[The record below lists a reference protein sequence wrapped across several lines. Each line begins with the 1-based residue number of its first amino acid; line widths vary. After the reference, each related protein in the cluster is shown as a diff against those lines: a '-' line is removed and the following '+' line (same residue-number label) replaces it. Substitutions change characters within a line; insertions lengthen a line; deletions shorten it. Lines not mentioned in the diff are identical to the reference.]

1 MSGLDISPYIA
12 PFADGPAGG
21 RSCEYD
27 APFRELEALFEPR
40 QESMVGDGADEEA
53 RDWAAGKS
61 AGFALL
67 ETSRDLRVACRL
79 SICLLYTDGLEGLAN
94 GLDLVAAF
102 VGPLWRDIHPEL
114 DPDDGFDPLARCNA
128 FASFADPLTKAGF
141 EQATLAVSRMRMA
154 ATLRHV
160 EVAAGRRAPADAD
173 DLATCNGLVADA
185 FIDDQD
191 AALGRL
197 ASVRRAQEA
206 CRRIMADWRSNMQ
219 ALEEESGEKGAN
231 TDFTQSPKLEPLQ
244 DLLAAMERALSGR
257 LEGAST
263 QSESAMDDEA
273 ASNAP
278 AMNGAAPA
286 APAKQLGAISSR
298 EDAAR
303 ELKRIADWFRDNEPS
318 SPAPLMIEWARRMV
332 NRSFL
337 DIMNELGPDGL
348 EQLRRGAGEIE

>member
-1 MSGLDISPYIA
+1 MIGLDISPYIT

-21 RSCEYD
+21 RPCEYD

-53 RDWAAGKS
+53 RDWAAGKA
-61 AGFALL
+61 AGLSLL
-67 ETSRDLRVACRL
+67 ETSRDIRVACRL
-79 SICLLYTDGLEGLAN
+79 SICLLYTDGLEGLAD
-94 GLDLVAAF
+94 GMELVAAH
-102 VGPLWRDIHPEL
+102 VGPLWSDIHPEL

-128 FASFADPLTKAGF
+128 FASYADPLTRAGF

-173 DLATCNGLVADA
+173 DQATCAGLVADA
-185 FIDDQD
+185 FIDDQE

-197 ASVRRAQEA
+197 AAVRRAQDA
-206 CRRIMADWRSNMQ
+206 CRRIMTDWGSNMR
-219 ALEEESGEKGAN
+219 ALQEEAGERGAG
-231 TDFTQSPKLEPLQ
+231 TDFTQSPKLEPLE
-244 DLLAAMERALSGR
+244 DLLVAMERALSER
-257 LEGAST
+257 VEGAAAPT
-263 QSESAMDDEA
+263 EEVGDDA
-273 ASNAP
+273 GVVAV
-278 AMNGAAPA
+278 NGAAPA
-286 APAKQLGAISSR
+286 AAAAQQPGAIRSR

-332 NRSFL
+332 SRSFL
-337 DIMNELGPDGL
+337 DIMNELGPEGL
-348 EQLRRGAGEIE
+348 EQLRRGAGEID

>member
-1 MSGLDISPYIA
+1 MSGLDITPYIA

-21 RSCEYD
+21 RPCEYD
-27 APFRELEALFEPR
+27 APFRELETLFEPR

-53 RDWAAGKS
+53 RDWAAGKA
-61 AGFALL
+61 AGLELL

-79 SICLLYTDGLEGLAN
+79 SICLLYTDGLEGLAD
-94 GLDLVAAF
+94 GMDLVAAHI
-102 VGPLWRDIHPEL
+102 GPLWRDIHPEL
-114 DPDDGFDPLARCNA
+114 DPDDGYDPLARCNA
-128 FASFADPLTKAGF
+128 FASYADPLTRAGF

-160 EVAAGRRAPADAD
+160 EVAAGRRAPKDAD
-173 DLATCNGLVADA
+173 DHATCSGLVADA
-185 FIDDQD
+185 FIDDRD
-191 AALGRL
+191 AARGRL
-197 ASVRRAQEA
+197 AAVRRAQDA
-206 CRRIMADWRSNMQ
+206 CRRIMADWQANMR
-219 ALEEESGEKGAN
+219 ALENEAGDKGAGA
-231 TDFTQSPKLEPLQ
+231 DFTQSPKLEPLEA
-244 DLLAAMERALSGR
+244 LLAAMERALAER
-257 LEGAST
+257 V
-263 QSESAMDDEA
+263 ESAAPGSEEVMGEEA
-273 ASNAP
+273 SATSAV
-278 AMNGAAPA
+278 NGAAPA
-286 APAKQLGAISSR
+286 AAAKQLGAISSR